1 MTNNIKVVD
10 VIEEGKQEEN
20 ESVKPIPEEVKNEA
34 VVEQPVEQPDEIVSA
49 LPVVQSTR
57 AGLLDNPP
65 EQVKPE
71 PKKKEPPI
79 PLDQPVKQN
88 VRQQDKLVKCP
99 QCDKQMKL
107 KSYRYKHELTCKG
120 KLEDIP
126 RKPKA
131 MPKPKAQPIE
141 QEEEIEEVIQPKP
154 KLTPPKGVERSND
167 VKLTEFHKLRDLT
180 QPVSNQIL
188 KPQTPNLVD
197 FASHYQLLQN
207 QFMQQ
212 KKEKYNNLCQNM
224 FSSKS
229 KKR

>member
-1 MTNNIKVVD
+1 MTNNINIVD

-20 ESVKPIPEEVKNEA
+20 ESVEVIPEETKNES
-34 VVEQPVEQPDEIVSA
+34 VIEQPPEQTDEIVSA
-49 LPVVQSTR
+49 
-57 AGLLDNPP
+57 PP

-79 PLDQPVKQN
+79 PLDQPAKQN

-141 QEEEIEEVIQPKP
+141 QEEEIEEVIQQQKP
-154 KLTPPKGVERSND
+154 KLTPPKGVERSN
-167 VKLTEFHKLRDLT
+167 DLT

-224 FSSKS
+224 FSSTS

>member
-1 MTNNIKVVD
+1 MTNNIKIVD

-20 ESVKPIPEEVKNEA
+20 ETVEPISEEEEKNEA
-34 VVEQPVEQPDEIVSA
+34 VVEQPVEQQDEIVSA
-49 LPVVQSTR
+49 
-57 AGLLDNPP
+57 PP

-141 QEEEIEEVIQPKP
+141 QEEEIEEPIQVQKP
-154 KLTPPKGVERSND
+154 KLTQE
-167 VKLTEFHKLRDLT
+167 VK
-180 QPVSNQIL
+180 NQVF
-188 KPQTPNLVD
+188 KPQTPNLVDASADASRGIRD

-212 KKEKYNNLCQNM
+212 KKEKYNNLCQNL